1 MRGSNPWPFDS
12 VTWTGHVDYDLNR
25 WLTVSRLVKKPFSL
39 RYRNMKHERFSPV
52 ADLESGAS
60 AARLIRVF

>member
-1 MRGSNPWPFDS
+1 MVHARLEPFDS

-39 RYRNMKHERFSPV
+39 NLVPRDIRETPQG
-52 ADLESGAS
+52 DG
-60 AARLIRVF
+60 RLMDDPGKG